1 MLFGYL
7 NEPEPVSKSD
17 VFCRDTPV
25 ECFSFERPLVLAT
38 ELHVAGAMAFANSHG
53 FGGISLV
60 EWAISQSL
68 HSAAQR
74 LEAEGHAPPSS
85 RR

>member
-7 NEPEPVSKSD
+7 TEPKTFAND
-17 VFCRDTPV
+17 VVRRDAPG
-25 ECFSFERPLVLAT
+25 ECFTFERPLVLAT

-60 EWAISQSL
+60 EWAIAQSL
-68 HSAAQR
+68 HSAATR
-74 LEAEGHAPPSS
+74 LQASGQAPPSS